1 MLTCTLKGKPFGR
14 GISLH
19 PLKIERLTY
28 LEKLL
33 LFWWVKCLKN
43 GKFKKDFRLKN
54 GNFAGRFFEE
64 SVVEW
69 YRQKQTERVVLL
81 EQTYKKP
88 VAGEVLQ
95 ELRSVGLCRATD
107 CLHIVNGK
115 VELRPEVLEE
125 DKGAGIL
132 SLEYTEKGWKVKFCD
147 KLKALELLGDH
158 LGLFRE
164 HTVRETE
171 NCNLLEAILDG
182 TGEDLE
188 VDDLSELQ

>member
-1 MLTCTLKGKPFGR
+1 MQ
-14 GISLH
+14 
-19 PLKIERLTY
+19 
-28 LEKLL
+28 
-33 LFWWVKCLKN
+33 
-43 GKFKKDFRLKN
+43 N
-54 GNFAGRFFEE
+54 GNFTGRFFEE

-107 CLHIVNGK
+107 CLHIVNGR
-115 VELRPEVLEE
+115 VELKPEALEGE
-125 DKGAGIL
+125 KGAGIL

-147 KLKALELLGDH
+147 KLKALELLGEH

-164 HTVRETE
+164 QSMGETE

>member
-1 MLTCTLKGKPFGR
+1 MRGVIIHYQLSIIHYSDTPPVTFGDTPLTSAGGKGGGK
-14 GISLH
+14 
-19 PLKIERLTY
+19 ER
-28 LEKLL
+28 
-33 LFWWVKCLKN
+33 
-43 GKFKKDFRLKN
+43 
-54 GNFAGRFFEE
+54 
-64 SVVEW
+64 
-69 YRQKQTERVVLL
+69 ERVVRL
-81 EQTYKKP
+81 EEEIQKEPT
-88 VAGEVLQ
+88 AGEVLQ

-107 CLHIVNGK
+107 CLHIVNGR
-115 VELRPEVLEE
+115 VELKPEALEGE
-125 DKGAGIL
+125 KGAGIL

-182 TGEDLE
+182 TREELE

>member
-1 MLTCTLKGKPFGR
+1 M
-14 GISLH
+14 
-19 PLKIERLTY
+19 
-28 LEKLL
+28 
-33 LFWWVKCLKN
+33 
-43 GKFKKDFRLKN
+43 
-54 GNFAGRFFEE
+54 EE
-64 SVVEW
+64 TVENPSS
-69 YRQKQTERVVLL
+69 R
-81 EQTYKKP
+81 
-88 VAGEVLQ
+88 EVLQ

-115 VELRPEVLEE
+115 VELKPEVLEE

-171 NCNLLEAILDG
+171 NCNLLETILDG
-182 TGEDLE
+182 TREELDT
-188 VDDLSELQ
+188 DDLSELQ

>member
-1 MLTCTLKGKPFGR
+1 MGKGTGR
-14 GISLH
+14 KQRSRSFVLFVHLIRHGLRRATFPSRG
-19 PLKIERLTY
+19 RLWGWEI
-28 LEKLL
+28 L
-33 LFWWVKCLKN
+33 
-43 GKFKKDFRLKN
+43 
-54 GNFAGRFFEE
+54 
-64 SVVEW
+64 
-69 YRQKQTERVVLL
+69 ERVVLL

-115 VELRPEVLEE
+115 VELKPEVLEE

-147 KLKALELLGDH
+147 KLKALELLGEH

-164 HTVRETE
+164 QSMGETE

>member
-1 MLTCTLKGKPFGR
+1 MGGL
-14 GISLH
+14 
-19 PLKIERLTY
+19 
-28 LEKLL
+28 
-33 LFWWVKCLKN
+33 
-43 GKFKKDFRLKN
+43 KKDFRFEN

-115 VELRPEVLEE
+115 VELKPEVLEE

-147 KLKALELLGDH
+147 KLKALELLGEH
-158 LGLFRE
+158 LGLFRALSMG
-164 HTVRETE
+164 ETE
-171 NCNLLEAILDG
+171 ICNLLEAILDG